1 MTKLPSPPYSRYT
14 WTPVTIGQSGAKV
27 FRLDDDTGRPQL
39 YAKSASQSTQP
50 DVAEGLAQEASRL
63 AWLGGQGIAVAE
75 VVELRADGDGI
86 WLITRALPGRSAA
99 EVWPTDRRGAIA
111 ESMADIACRLH
122 ALPTTDCPF
131 DRRLSRIIP
140 EAEQRAAAGLVD
152 LEDLDDDR
160 AGWSIEQLLRE
171 LHATKPSN
179 EDVVVCHGDFCLPN
193 VLVADD
199 GTTVTGLLDVGRL
212 GLADRYADLA
222 LMSRSLASPMNE
234 QYDDDDVQRFFT
246 RYGADPAD
254 ERIAFYRLLDEF
266 Y

>member
-1 MTKLPSPPYSRYT
+1 MTSLPQYSRYT
-14 WTPVTIGQSGAKV
+14 WIPVTIGKSGAQV
-27 FRLDDDTGRPQL
+27 YRLDDDTRRPRL
-39 YAKSASQSTQP
+39 YAKSASRSTQP
-50 DVAEGLAQEASRL
+50 DVAEGLTQEAARL
-63 AWLGGQGIAVAE
+63 TWLADQGIPAAE
-75 VVELRADGDGI
+75 VVELRSDGDGT

-99 EVWPTDRRGAIA
+99 EIWPSAQPGAIA
-111 ESMADIACRLH
+111 EAMADIARRLH
-122 ALPTTDCPF
+122 ALPTAGCPF
-131 DRRLSRIIP
+131 DQRLSRIIL

-152 LEDLDDDR
+152 LEDLDDVR
-160 AGWSIEQLLRE
+160 AGWTVEQLLRE
-171 LHATKPSN
+171 LHAARPQY

-199 GTTVTGLLDVGRL
+199 GATVTGLLDVGRL

-234 QYDDDDVQRFFT
+234 QYGDDDVRRFFA
-246 RYGADPAD
+246 RYGADATD